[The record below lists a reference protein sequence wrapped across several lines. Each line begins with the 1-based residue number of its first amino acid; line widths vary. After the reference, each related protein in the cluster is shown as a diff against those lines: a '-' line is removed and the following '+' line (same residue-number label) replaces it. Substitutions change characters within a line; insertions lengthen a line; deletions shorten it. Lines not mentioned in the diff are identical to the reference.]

1 MSLYSFVNKPQYVAK
16 SGLALLAQ
24 QVLATPIDKFK
35 VNEVKVGE

>member
-1 MSLYSFVNKPQYVAK
+1 MEKSQYVK
-16 SGLALLAQ
+16 SSGLALLAQ